1 MLNGPSVGLS
11 DQVIM
16 TMQLAISDMDAYFDH
31 AGGVMQPMIS
41 VGLMEINM
49 IRRPTPVLPIAIFLM
64 LLSCSSGDI
73 PLTYNSIHGSGDLID
88 VLREVDPF
96 HSVILNTVGNVNLTF
111 DTEQKLV
118 VTVDHNLL
126 KFITTDVT
134 GGVLVIDRNVP
145 NDVKV
150 TGQSLTVDVT
160 MSSLRSLTL
169 DENGV
174 GSFATDSSEF
184 QVDSVNLDLIGVG
197 DMDLELA
204 IEQRLHLQLSG
215 VGNVT
220 LVGSADRFDCEHSA
234 VGNVEAFDLAVNNC
248 TVVSSGVGDTKINVA
263 VSLDVTIDSAG
274 SVYYKGRPSIDSLI
288 TGAGQLIDAN

>member
-1 MLNGPSVGLS
+1 
-11 DQVIM
+11 M
-16 TMQLAISDMDAYFDH
+16 TMLLAISDMDAYFDH
-31 AGGVMQPMIS
+31 AGGVRRPAVCIA
-41 VGLMEINM
+41 LMEESM
-49 IRRPTPVLPIAIFLM
+49 IRRSVSILAIALFLT
-64 LLSCSSGDI
+64 LLSCGSNNL
-73 PLTYNSIHGSGDLID
+73 PLTYNSIHGSGDLVD
-88 VLREVDPF
+88 VLREVESFD
-96 HSVILNTVGNVNLTF
+96 SVILNTVGDVNLTF
-111 DTEQKLV
+111 GTEQELV

-150 TGQSLTVDVT
+150 TGQSLMIDVT
-160 MSSLRSLTL
+160 MSSLKSLTL

-174 GSFATDSSEF
+174 GSFTTDSSKF
-184 QVDSVNLDLIGVG
+184 QVENVNLDLAGVG
-197 DMDLELA
+197 NMDLELE
-204 IEQRLHLQLSG
+204 IEQRLHLQLTG

-234 VGNVEAFDLAVNNC
+234 VGNVEAFGLAVNHC

-263 VSLDVTIDSAG
+263 SSLDVTIDSTG

-288 TGAGQLIDAN
+288 TGTGQLIDAN

>member
-1 MLNGPSVGLS
+1 
-11 DQVIM
+11 
-16 TMQLAISDMDAYFDH
+16 
-31 AGGVMQPMIS
+31 
-41 VGLMEINM
+41 
-49 IRRPTPVLPIAIFLM
+49 M
-64 LLSCSSGDI
+64 LLSCGSSDI
-73 PLTYNSIHGSGDLID
+73 PPTYNSIHGSGDLID
-88 VLREVDPF
+88 VAREVDPF

-111 DTEQKLV
+111 GVEQSV
-118 VTVDHNLL
+118 VVEVDHNLL
-126 KFITTDVT
+126 KFVTTDVT

-169 DENGV
+169 DESGV

-184 QVDSVNLDLIGVG
+184 QVDNVNLDLIGLG
-197 DMDLELA
+197 NMDLEL
-204 IEQRLHLQLSG
+204 EVGQQLLLQLSG

-220 LVGSADRFDCEHSA
+220 LWGSANRFDCEHSA

-248 TVVSSGVGDTKINVA
+248 TVVSSGVGDTKVNVTS
-263 VSLDVTIDSAG
+263 SLDVTIDSTG

-288 TGAGQLIDAN
+288 TGSGQLIDAN